1 MCTCRIIEKNCKLYF
16 HSLGCSAGAEVSRY
30 TDDQDVVGL
39 HSLQTNRKYKLR
51 NLRQA
56 AARGG
61 GGGGEERM

>member
-1 MCTCRIIEKNCKLYF
+1 MIEKRNKLYF
-16 HSLGCSAGAEVSRY
+16 YSVDCVAGAEFSRY